1 MKEKSYTA
9 SKGCMHTPKP
19 PQFAHVDKSSFPKVI
34 NEQSLSSYCRKYKN
48 EISSGIKRDSPRFA
62 SVTLSTTRNLVMQIS
77 ATTSF
82 GMMTDYMSGIRKKNI
97 QKTITPISWR
107 IISDMT
113 ARDEDILVATSLQG

>member
-48 EISSGIKRDSPRFA
+48 EISSGIK
-62 SVTLSTTRNLVMQIS
+62 
-77 ATTSF
+77 
-82 GMMTDYMSGIRKKNI
+82 K
-97 QKTITPISWR
+97 
-107 IISDMT
+107 
-113 ARDEDILVATSLQG
+113 